1 MKSLS
6 RLFIKV
12 RLIMSGG
19 FNMWD
24 VIITFSSL
32 YNNQRLS
39 RPKSLCLIT
48 NSDPSV
54 WRGLSPSHSLHS
66 SSWDIPRWQ
75 EPPGRT
81 RQLSNTWRSWR
92 SSCCHGVLWSE
103 VSQYYWCRLLAVPEV
118 RSESASLSVIL
129 GLEGDTSWYRSSR
142 LTPRGHDGSLALF
155 SSKHRQNR
163 VHWDVHWNQKTFLSL
178 SGPLSDFYQGK
189 KKVHFQTGNWGR
201 WWAVDLLETKGLGKG
216 PDVFWCKLNYSFPKI
231 IPELT

>member
-12 RLIMSGG
+12 RLIMSEG
-19 FNMWD
+19 FNKWD

-75 EPPGRT
+75 EPRGTT
-81 RQLSNTWRSWR
+81 RQLSNTWWSWR
-92 SSCCHGVLWSE
+92 SPCCLGVLWSGE
-103 VSQYYWCRLLAVPEV
+103 SQYYWCRLLAVPEV

-142 LTPRGHDGSLALF
+142 LTARGHDGSLAL
-155 SSKHRQNR
+155 SSSQHRQTR
-163 VHWDVHWNQKTFLSL
+163 VHWDVHWGQQTFLSL
-178 SGPLSDFYQGK
+178 SGPLGDFYQGK
-189 KKVHFQTGNWGR
+189 KKGPFSDR
-201 WWAVDLLETKGLGKG
+201 KLGKVG
-216 PDVFWCKLNYSFPKI
+216 CISFIWDKRSGSRKRSWRF
-231 IPELT
+231 LM